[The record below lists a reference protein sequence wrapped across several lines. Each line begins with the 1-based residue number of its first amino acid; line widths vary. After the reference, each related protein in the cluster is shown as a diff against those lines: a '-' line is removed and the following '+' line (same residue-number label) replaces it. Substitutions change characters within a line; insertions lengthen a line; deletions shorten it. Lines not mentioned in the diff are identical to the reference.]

1 MQLAGKRYSG
11 CYGGILGP
19 LLGRL
24 CLPFRS
30 SKTASGAQKPVLGDM
45 GAQGDPQ
52 KQMQKHAP
60 VPFGTI
66 LQRDLPTRA
75 PKPLVWN
82 SAEFCQSLRWP
93 IFVLTGALR
102 DRSAARSA
110 RQSPETTCGI
120 LRSSAGAF
128 VSLSPCMHFMYTYM
142 YKHVRIWVCVCD
154 TFTTSVTGAHTSTL
168 PLSVRTAA
176 SIFDGRQWRAMMMGN
191 C

>member
-1 MQLAGKRYSG
+1 MGH
-11 CYGGILGP
+11 
-19 LLGRL
+19 
-24 CLPFRS
+24 
-30 SKTASGAQKPVLGDM
+30 M

-52 KQMQKHAP
+52 KQVQIHAP
-60 VPFGTI
+60 VPFGT
-66 LQRDLPTRA
+66 RDLPTRA
-75 PKPLVWN
+75 PKPLARN

-142 YKHVRIWVCVCD
+142 YKHVRIWGCVTHLRLRSQARTHPRCR
-154 TFTTSVTGAHTSTL
+154 FPSELLQVYIYIYTL
-168 PLSVRTAA
+168 LGWV
-176 SIFDGRQWRAMMMGN
+176 N
-191 C
+191 

>member
-1 MQLAGKRYSG
+1 M
-11 CYGGILGP
+11 
-19 LLGRL
+19 
-24 CLPFRS
+24 
-30 SKTASGAQKPVLGDM
+30 ASGVQKPVMAHM
-45 GAQGDPQ
+45 GAQGEPQ
-52 KQMQKHAP
+52 KQGQKHAP
-60 VPFGTI
+60 VPFGT
-66 LQRDLPTRA
+66 RDLPTRA
-75 PKPLVWN
+75 PKPLARN

-154 TFTTSVTGAHTSTL
+154 TFTTSVTGARTSTL

-176 SIFDGRQWRAMMMGN
+176 SIYTYIYI
-191 C
+191 